1 MFTFQGNVDY
11 AIGRYG
17 DAVQIGE
24 RRALQI
30 AEEEPRRAAGRK
42 PYWQALA
49 WLGARWA
56 NRERSLLRTG
66 AAPAH
71 SG

>member
-17 DAVQIGE
+17 DAVRIGE

-56 NRERSLLRTG
+56 NRGAVLRHLG